1 VFRKTKQTKAYK
13 DIIDQVERAIMDD
26 ALKPGDKLPSERELQ
41 ETFHTG
47 RNTLREAY
55 RVLEQKGLIEIRL
68 GSKGGAFVTSP
79 SQRQMSE
86 SLDLLIRY
94 KRVALEDLNLFR
106 EILEVPAAERAAELA
121 RKEDI
126 EHLEDLL
133 AEAKE
138 HLEEGVSKWEAF
150 YETETLMHRSLA
162 QMTKNPLLESVLLTI
177 YDNNMFYI
185 DFLNKSIDNMREAYE
200 DWGQILEWLVK
211 REPKKVKEI
220 IKRHVRNFNHYT
232 QNGQARKGQTRQN
245 HHPGEPSPPGW

>member
-1 VFRKTKQTKAYK
+1 MFRKTKQTKAYK
-13 DIIDQVERAIMDD
+13 DIIDQVERAIMDG
-26 ALKPGDKLPSERELQ
+26 ALKPGDKLPNERELQ
-41 ETFHTG
+41 EIFHTG

-79 SQRQMSE
+79 SRRQMSE

-94 KRVALEDLNLFR
+94 QRVALEDLNLFR

-121 RKEDI
+121 QKEDL
-126 EHLEDLL
+126 EHLADLL

-138 HLEEGVSKWEAF
+138 HLEEGVSRWEEF

-162 QMTKNPLLESVLLTI
+162 RMTRNPLLESVLLTI

-185 DFLNKSIDNMREAYE
+185 DFLPRSKDNMQEAYE
-200 DWGQILEWLVK
+200 DWGQILKWLDK
-211 REPKKVKEI
+211 GEPKKVKEV
-220 IKRHVRNFNHYT
+220 IKRHVRSFNNYT
-232 QNGQARKGQTRQN
+232 QDGQTRKGQTRLKHQ
-245 HHPGEPSPPGW
+245 PDGLGLPGW